1 MYSHDFE
8 IKKSI
13 KDKNL
18 YSWLHPSKFE
28 SVKNK

>member
-1 MYSHDFE
+1 MTRTNLKEKKKLCNHDFE

-18 YSWLHPSKFE
+18 YS
-28 SVKNK
+28 